1 MLEDK
6 NRKDIVEYRIERA
19 FLSLKE
25 AKANLEMGFYE
36 VAANRLY
43 YAAHYA
49 VIALLIANQ
58 ITAKSHDGSI
68 SQFGMNFVKTGIF
81 PKEMGKLLNNL
92 FNTRQ
97 AGDYSDKFYMQ
108 EEDVE
113 PLLAPTEDFVAKVTE
128 LAKKSLS

>member
-1 MLEDK
+1 M
-6 NRKDIVEYRIERA
+6 
-19 FLSLKE
+19 
-25 AKANLEMGFYE
+25 
-36 VAANRLY
+36 
-43 YAAHYA
+43 
-49 VIALLIANQ
+49 LIANQ

-97 AGDYSDKFYMQ
+97 TGDYSDKFYMQ

-128 LAKKSLS
+128 LAKKVFHNSTLSLLIRLPKNTSAVLSKTSGVSVV